1 MNSIELNTNNRY
13 ATFSELDYLRTLAS
27 ALPATIRVVMI
38 GAGPG
43 VMALAIKEGNPDC
56 ALTVIDKDTCEWTQ
70 KHLESAGLLRNVVF
84 VNRYSADVGRE
95 WTDHINLLIID
106 GDHSYAG
113 VKADLEA
120 WLPHI
125 APGGYVF
132 MHDYDAGGTEFADQ
146 ERYPGVEQALTNC
159 MPYTFNTAAFVGT
172 AVVIQSHPIP

>member
-1 MNSIELNTNNRY
+1 MPE
-13 ATFSELDYLRTLAS
+13 
-27 ALPATIRVVMI
+27 TIRVVMI

-70 KHLESAGLLRNVVF
+70 KHLESAALLRGVNF
-84 VNRYSADVGRE
+84 VIGDSARVGHSWIE
-95 WTDHINLLIID
+95 PINLILID
-106 GDHSYAG
+106 GNHSYEG

-132 MHDYDAGGTEFADQ
+132 LHDYDAEGTEFAGQ
-146 ERYPGVEQALTNC
+146 ERYPGVEKAADEFLIFPN
-159 MPYTFNTAAFVGT
+159 PYLAVIRVGT
-172 AVVIQSHPIP
+172 SAVYKRA